1 MDETVR
7 VAATE
12 GTLITVTLAVADP
25 VGLGV
30 AASLSHPGGN
40 ITGMDSFTTEVET
53 KRLGLLKELLPE
65 MKRMAFLGDF
75 RNSAVQKQWNE
86 VESAARP
93 LNLHAS
99 RLDI

>member
-1 MDETVR
+1 MKK
-7 VAATE
+7 ATS
-12 GTLITVTLAVADP
+12 TIPVVMAAVANP

-40 ITGMDSFTTEVET
+40 ITGMDTFTTEVET

-75 RNSAVQKQWNE
+75 RNSAVQKQWNK
-86 VESAARP
+86 VKWAAEL
-93 LNLHAS
+93 LNCMPADWIYEALWM
-99 RLDI
+99 